1 MSLTTISGGG
11 GAELRRW
18 RRCGAA
24 TVWSCE
30 IDGYGGGGTELRRS
44 GAAKSMATAAAGR
57 SPYHSPLTDFKLQEK
72 NFPDCKPRPVH
83 ILFAFSIEIALADA
97 FAFLLWQL
105 VELCDPGYKLK
116 EYTLAPASWE
126 YIRSTYSPTV
136 RASSSTSKIIR
147 KDGWKGDNSDEHTLV
162 VVVVLE
168 MIQGM
173 DVWEGWHG

>member
-1 MSLTTISGGG
+1 LKNKKK
-11 GAELRRW
+11 ERKKEKRNVLLP
-18 RRCGAA
+18 
-24 TVWSCE
+24 SC
-30 IDGYGGGGTELRRS
+30 I
-44 GAAKSMATAAAGR
+44 
-57 SPYHSPLTDFKLQEK
+57 
-72 NFPDCKPRPVH
+72 
-83 ILFAFSIEIALADA
+83 
-97 FAFLLWQL
+97 
-105 VELCDPGYKLK
+105 GYKLK

-162 VVVVLE
+162 VVMVLE